1 MNLIIKIFIIALVNI
16 NINIKNKINFENK
29 LVRYIK
35 FNKKNIAFKS
45 KEQKLIFFLNYVKDI
60 KEKKLEIYDELID
73 NPKVSF
79 ISTIFNQEKF
89 LSTFISSI
97 QNQNLKEYE
106 LIFIDDFSIDNS
118 EQLILNIKKLD
129 NRIKLIKNKKNM
141 GTLYSRYIGQTFA
154 KSKYSIFFDCDDI
167 ILKNGIFKSYNHII
181 KYKLDIV
188 QFLTIWQ
195 EKNSI
200 TIKTNIYKYKKI
212 IYQPFLSYI
221 YYYDYKNHK
230 GCESNFAL
238 WDKLI
243 KTEIMNKAFKYI
255 GHIYL
260 KKKIIIHN
268 DLIILF
274 SLFQMA
280 NSYQFINEIGYYYI
294 RNNKNSASNSWNEK
308 NKKNEIISSLFTNIE
323 FLYEKTNNT
332 YLDKYFC
339 IFKIQHYFR
348 IYNQLFKNLND
359 RQFYYIKKIIDKI
372 INLNYIS
379 INDRLNLTLI
389 EILILN
395 KKGN

>member
-348 IYNQLFKNLND
+348 IYNQL
-359 RQFYYIKKIIDKI
+359 Y
-372 INLNYIS
+372 
-379 INDRLNLTLI
+379 
-389 EILILN
+389 ILII
-395 KKGN
+395 